1 MGLALYKEIDQII
14 HFAEMISC
22 NKELMSRFLRKVG
35 KGLISIVH
43 EVQKHSKYRG
53 A

>member
-1 MGLALYKEIDQII
+1 MGLALYKEIYQII

-22 NKELMSRFLRKVG
+22 NKELMSRFLRRVG

-43 EVQKHSKYRG
+43 ELQKHSKYRD